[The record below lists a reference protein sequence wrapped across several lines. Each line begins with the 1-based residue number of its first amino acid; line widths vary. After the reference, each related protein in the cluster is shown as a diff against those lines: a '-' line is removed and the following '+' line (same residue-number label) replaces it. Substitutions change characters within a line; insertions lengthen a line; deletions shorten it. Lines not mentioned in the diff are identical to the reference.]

1 MDIREF
7 LELRSSRLNA
17 DILADKIEEDPEVF
31 DLVWNIMLE
40 DTHPVSMRAAWTLS
54 IFSKRHPYFIEP
66 RTLSIIDCL
75 SKVKSS
81 SVKRCLLNML
91 TIVPVPSDQSGF
103 LFDFCFEVIE
113 SVKSDI
119 AHKAYAMT
127 ILYNISE
134 LEPDLK
140 PELVALFESQMDD
153 ESAGI
158 SARSRILINQLYK
171 DMGLP
176 EK

>member
-31 DLVWNIMLE
+31 DTVWNIMLE
-40 DTHPVSMRAAWTLS
+40 DKDPVSMRAAWTLS
-54 IFSKRHPYFIEP
+54 IFAKRHPCFIEP
-66 RTLSIIDCL
+66 RASSIIKCL

-81 SVKRCLLNML
+81 SVRRCLLSML
-91 TIVPVPSDQSGF
+91 TMVPVPAEQSGF
-103 LFDFCFEVIE
+103 LFDFCFGVIE

-127 ILYNISE
+127 ILYNISV

-140 PELVALFESQMDD
+140 PELVALFESLLDD

-158 SARSRILINQLYK
+158 YARSRILINQLYR

-176 EK
+176 GK